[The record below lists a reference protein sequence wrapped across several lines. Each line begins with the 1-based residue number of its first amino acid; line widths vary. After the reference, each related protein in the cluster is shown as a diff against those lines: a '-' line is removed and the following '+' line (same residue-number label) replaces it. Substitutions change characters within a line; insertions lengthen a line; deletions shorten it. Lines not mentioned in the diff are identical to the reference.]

1 MKEKKKKFKMDT
13 LFIAQA
19 AMIAALY
26 VVLAQLFAPI
36 SYQAVQ
42 CRIAEALTVLPFF
55 TPAAIPGLTIG
66 CLIANIMGGTLLD
79 IVFGT
84 LATLAGAIG
93 SYYLRQYKWAVSI
106 PPILANTLIIPWV
119 LRFAYADTAPI
130 YFLMGTIG
138 IGEVISCG
146 IFGTLLLLAL
156 QPYRGYIFKQEM

>member
-26 VVLAQLFAPI
+26 VVLVQLFAPI

-93 SYYLRQYKWAVSI
+93 SYYLRRYKWAVSI

-138 IGEVISCG
+138 VGEVISCG
-146 IFGTLLLLAL
+146 IFGTLLLFAL
-156 QPYRGYIFKQEM
+156 QPYRGYIFRQEM